1 MNRMPISRRTLAILA
16 VLVPLAAL
24 LGYVALRSGPL
35 APVAVTVVKVES
47 RALRPALF
55 GVGSVEARQLYR
67 IGPIAPGR
75 LKRLDVEVG
84 DTVKAGQVLG
94 EMDPVD
100 SDDRLRSQEAV
111 VKRTAAAVADAAA
124 RQAYADTQARRYEQL
139 FAEKATSE
147 ELLAARRQDLQ
158 LANAALAAAGEDQTR
173 ALSDL
178 QALGAQRGSLRLAAL
193 LDDAGKDFVE
203 DGLFANAQ
211 AEGLP
216 ADGVVTSRDVE
227 PGTTVVA
234 GQAVV
239 EVVDPR
245 SLWINTRFDQV
256 SAGGLVA
263 ALPARV
269 TLRSRRGQALEGQVL
284 RTELRADAVTE
295 ELLAKV
301 GFTAV
306 PKPLPPIGERAEV
319 TVDLP
324 ALPEGPVIPNAAVH
338 RQGQQIGVWTTNG
351 DSPTFVPVVL
361 GRADLE
367 GHVQVLDGLKA
378 GDAIVLHS
386 EKVLTLRSRIHVVD
400 PMPGVAK

>member
-1 MNRMPISRRTLAILA
+1 MNQMPIGRRTLAILA
-16 VLVPLAAL
+16 VLLPLAAL

-55 GVGSVEARQLYR
+55 GVGSVEARQLHR

-111 VKRTAAAVADAAA
+111 AKRTAATLTDATA
-124 RQAYADTQARRYEQL
+124 RQAYAETQARRYEQL
-139 FAEKATSE
+139 YAEKATSE
-147 ELLAARRQDLQ
+147 ELMAARRQDLQ
-158 LANAALAAAGEDQTR
+158 LANATLAGAREDQIR

-178 QALGAQRGSLRLAAL
+178 QALRAQRSSLRLAA
-193 LDDAGKDFVE
+193 
-203 DGLFANAQ
+203 
-211 AEGLP
+211 P

-245 SLWINTRFDQV
+245 SLWVNTRFDQV
-256 SAGGLVA
+256 SAGGLA
-263 ALPARV
+263 PALPARV
-269 TLRSRRGQALEGQVL
+269 ALRSRRGQALEGQVL

-324 ALPEGPVIPNAAVH
+324 ALPEGPVIPNAAVQ
-338 RQGQQIGVWTTNG
+338 RQGQQTGVWTTNG
-351 DSPTFVPVVL
+351 DSPTFVPVKL
-361 GRADLE
+361 GRTDLE
-367 GHVQVLDGLKA
+367 GHVQVLDGLKT

-386 EKVLTLRSRIHVVD
+386 EKVLTPRSRIHVVD
-400 PMPGVAK
+400 AMPGVAQ

>member
-16 VLVPLAAL
+16 VLLPLAAL

-55 GVGSVEARQLYR
+55 GVGSVEARQLHR

-111 VKRTAAAVADAAA
+111 AKRTAATLTDATA
-124 RQAYADTQARRYEQL
+124 RQAYAETQARRYEQL
-139 FAEKATSE
+139 YAEKATSE
-147 ELLAARRQDLQ
+147 ELMAARRQDLQ
-158 LANAALAAAGEDQTR
+158 LANAALAGAREDQIR

-178 QALGAQRGSLRLAAL
+178 QALRAQRSSLRLAA
-193 LDDAGKDFVE
+193 
-203 DGLFANAQ
+203 
-211 AEGLP
+211 P
-216 ADGVVTSRDVE
+216 ADGVVTSREVE

-245 SLWINTRFDQV
+245 SLWVNTRFDQV
-256 SAGGLVA
+256 SAGGLA
-263 ALPARV
+263 PALPARV
-269 TLRSRRGQALEGQVL
+269 ALRSRRGQALEGQVL

-324 ALPEGPVIPNAAVH
+324 ALPEGPVIPNAAVQ
-338 RQGQQIGVWTTNG
+338 RQGQLIGVWTTNG
-351 DSPTFVPVVL
+351 DSPTFVPVKL
-361 GRADLE
+361 GRTDLE
-367 GHVQVLDGLKA
+367 GHVQVLDGLKT

-386 EKVLTLRSRIHVVD
+386 EKVLTPRSRIHVVD
-400 PMPGVAK
+400 AMPGVAQ

>member
-1 MNRMPISRRTLAILA
+1 MNQMPISRRTLAILA
-16 VLVPLAAL
+16 VLLPLAAL

-55 GVGSVEARQLYR
+55 GVGSVEARQLHR

-111 VKRTAAAVADAAA
+111 AKRTAATLTDATA
-124 RQAYADTQARRYEQL
+124 RQAYAETQARRYEQL
-139 FAEKATSE
+139 YAEKATSE
-147 ELLAARRQDLQ
+147 ELMAARRQDLQ
-158 LANAALAAAGEDQTR
+158 LANAALAGAREDQIR

-178 QALGAQRGSLRLAAL
+178 QALRAQRSSLRLAA
-193 LDDAGKDFVE
+193 
-203 DGLFANAQ
+203 
-211 AEGLP
+211 P

-245 SLWINTRFDQV
+245 SLWVNTRFDQV
-256 SAGGLVA
+256 SAGGLA
-263 ALPARV
+263 PALPARV
-269 TLRSRRGQALEGQVL
+269 ALRSRRGQALEGQVL

>member
-1 MNRMPISRRTLAILA
+1 MNQMPISRRTLAILA
-16 VLVPLAAL
+16 VLLPLAAL

-55 GVGSVEARQLYR
+55 GVGSVEARQLHR

-111 VKRTAAAVADAAA
+111 AKRTAATLTDATA
-124 RQAYADTQARRYEQL
+124 RQAYAETQARRYEQL
-139 FAEKATSE
+139 YAEKATSE
-147 ELLAARRQDLQ
+147 ELMAARRQDLQ
-158 LANAALAAAGEDQTR
+158 LANAALAGSREDQIR

-178 QALGAQRGSLRLAAL
+178 QALRAQRSSLRLAA
-193 LDDAGKDFVE
+193 
-203 DGLFANAQ
+203 
-211 AEGLP
+211 P

-245 SLWINTRFDQV
+245 SLWVNTRFDQV
-256 SAGGLVA
+256 SAGGLA
-263 ALPARV
+263 PALPARV
-269 TLRSRRGQALEGQVL
+269 ALRSRRGQALEGQVL

-324 ALPEGPVIPNAAVH
+324 ALPEGPVIPNAAVQ
-338 RQGQQIGVWTTNG
+338 RQGQQTGVWTTNG
-351 DSPTFVPVVL
+351 DSPTFVPVKL
-361 GRADLE
+361 GRTDLE
-367 GHVQVLDGLKA
+367 GHVQVLDGLKT

-386 EKVLTLRSRIHVVD
+386 EKVLTPRSRIHVVD
-400 PMPGVAK
+400 AMPGVAQ